1 MFENQHVRSLV
12 AGLMVGQFVVMAV
25 LPAGA
30 ALMPTDPVWTGSD
43 NRLGSGT
50 LLLAQYNESYGSPS
64 EANIDGERDPA
75 LSETHAYSGGVTR
88 GVVQIIQR
96 GSVECQNVVS
106 AGGYHID
113 CLASVLARAAS
124 TIERRQNYRQAGRE
138 LRSLSRKL
146 KSIRSKYAD
155 PNAPAITKNRRTY
168 RAVSKA
174 NLAQA
179 NREATTAIDE
189 TVTKLLRSAGN
200 SEKRKVHYA
209 QIATAV
215 GSTKRLLRS

>member
-1 MFENQHVRSLV
+1 MFENRYVKSLM
-12 AGLMVGQFVVMAV
+12 AGLMVGQFVALAALPAAAAV
-25 LPAGA
+25 LP
-30 ALMPTDPVWTGSD
+30 TNPVWTD
-43 NRLGSGT
+43 TRNRVGSGN
-50 LLLAQYNESYGSPS
+50 LLFAQYNESYSSPS
-64 EANIDGERDPA
+64 ESNIDGERDPA
-75 LSETHAYSGGVTR
+75 LSESHAYSDSVTR
-88 GVVQIIQR
+88 GVAQIIQR
-96 GSVECQNVVS
+96 GSTECQNVVS

-124 TIERRQNYRQAGRE
+124 TVERRQNYRQAGRE

-155 PNAPAITKNRRTY
+155 PSAPAITKNRRTY

-174 NLAQA
+174 NLAKA
-179 NREATTAIDE
+179 NREAIAAIDE